1 MGRITAP
8 TAKVAALATP
18 PDAGL
23 DPAGRVNVFIS
34 YRHEDRVIATT
45 LKDALTEINRERVDC
60 FLDCESIGAGEGWE
74 QELAD
79 ALDRADWLVSIYTG
93 RQSEYCGYEVG
104 VFTRGKL
111 GLAGPNDFRL
121 ACLHDV
127 PELPGLLRAHQN
139 TFVSPR
145 PTGSVAAPDNVSPAG
160 WPPEEAVFY
169 RQSNLFA
176 FLDSFCAYRGLYVP
190 RAEREHA
197 QKQDLLLAAAKRL
210 TLAFVAAHGTEVQ
223 TDTPTQLTLSV
234 RFVSEAAAIDAI
246 PGQATVTGTFASFA
260 LFGLMPAMQNRQLP
274 ATTWDEVRAA
284 CQGRSAANALWMYS
298 LEREMVNVA
307 SGKLPGSPEAV
318 FMSALGQK
326 VFRPILVRRIV
337 LNNGSNE
344 FQVVFVETLP
354 RQFVGFQKT
363 SLLLAGLVLASRF
376 RFSYLEETDRVAA
389 LFDEAR
395 SDLEF
400 AINCKQLEYDIARI
414 QSESL
419 ELGVVDGQ
427 AFIAAFGEKRRA
439 VAESFGKVWE
449 TAKAALLPAL
459 PPHDAPLQPER
470 RAAAREAITK
480 FLRDMASENRRFVLA
495 ALDAYRDEVG
505 MHG

>member
-1 MGRITAP
+1 MSQTV
-8 TAKVAALATP
+8 TSAANATVLP
-18 PDAGL
+18 RSPRSRPE
-23 DPAGRVNVFIS
+23 PADRVNVFIS
-34 YRHEDRVIATT
+34 YRHEDRVIATA
-45 LKDALTEINRERVDC
+45 LKDALTEINRERVEC

-111 GLAGPNDFRL
+111 GAAGPNDFRL

-139 TFVSPR
+139 TFVTAR
-145 PTGSVAAPDNVSPAG
+145 PTGSVAAPENVSPAG
-160 WPPEEAVFY
+160 WPPEETAFY
-169 RQSNLFA
+169 KQSILFA
-176 FLDSFCAYRGLYVP
+176 FLDSFCAYRGLYLP
-190 RAEREHA
+190 RADREHA

-210 TLAFVAAHGTEVQ
+210 TLAFVAAHGTEVR
-223 TDTPTQLTLSV
+223 TDTPVQLTLSV
-234 RFVSEAAAIDAI
+234 QFVSDTAAIGAI
-246 PGQATVTGTFASFA
+246 PGSAVVTGTFASFA

-274 ATTWDEVRAA
+274 STTWEEVRAA
-284 CQGRSAANALWMYS
+284 CQERSAANTLWMYS

-318 FMSALGQK
+318 FMSAMGNK
-326 VFRPILVRRIV
+326 VYRPILVRRVV
-337 LNNGSNE
+337 LYNGTNE

-354 RQFVGFQKT
+354 RNFVGFQKT
-363 SLLLAGLVLASRF
+363 SLLLAGLVIASRF
-376 RFSYLEETDRVAA
+376 RFSYLEEPDRVAA
-389 LFDEAR
+389 LFDKAR

-400 AINCKQLEYDIARI
+400 AINCRQLEYDIARI
-414 QSESL
+414 ESEAL
-419 ELGVVDGQ
+419 ELGVVDAQ

-439 VAESFGKVWE
+439 AAESFGKIWE
-449 TAKAALLPAL
+449 QAKAALLPAL
-459 PPHDAPLQPER
+459 PPQDIPLQPER
-470 RAAAREAITK
+470 RAAARAAIAK
-480 FLRDMASENRRFVLA
+480 FLGDMAGENRRFVLA

-505 MHG
+505 THG